1 LAPRLWS
8 AKAANYL
15 FRSFAA
21 AAPRTIRAQE
31 DAMAKD
37 QNPTE
42 ELNAFAQ
49 QTKDQALAAADTYF
63 NFLKKA
69 VSAYP
74 SSGNPFGDSL
84 KGYAEKNIAAM
95 HEYVQKL
102 SQAKDFQEAIRIQT
116 EFMQS
121 QFSALGEQTRTLSE
135 AYARSAADVVNK
147 ASKTP

>member
-1 LAPRLWS
+1 
-8 AKAANYL
+8 
-15 FRSFAA
+15 
-21 AAPRTIRAQE
+21 
-31 DAMAKD
+31 MAKD

-69 VSAYP
+69 ISAYP

-84 KGYAEKNIAAM
+84 KGYAERNIAAM

-102 SQAKDFQEAIRIQT
+102 GQAKDFQEAMRIQT

-121 QFSALGEQTRTLSE
+121 QFSALGEQTRTLGE
-135 AYARSAADVVNK
+135 AYARSAADAVNK
-147 ASKTP
+147 ASRTP